1 MRRPVRLAAGV
12 LIAGLVLTGCGSPKS
27 APAAKAAVP
36 AAAKIDQSPVVDAG
50 PVGQNLP
57 ASPTVDRI
65 RKHGKMVFA
74 GARSTLG
81 FSLLD
86 PTTGKLTGF
95 DAGIAQLLA
104 KYLTGK
110 PDAEISP
117 SSSDTR
123 EALLQNHTVD
133 VAIET
138 YTINPER
145 AKLVNFAGPY
155 YMAAGGI
162 AVRKKDTSI
171 NGPADLAGKQ
181 VATEA
186 GAAQQALATAQPAA
200 KPVLLA
206 TTAAC
211 LTALSQGRVD
221 AVTLNNASLFG
232 AVAQHQDLKLLD
244 ATMGSN
250 PFGIGLPKDDPA
262 FKTIVNGFLTQIE
275 SDGTWTKLWESTVGQ
290 LQAGKPAP
298 QPPAIGSVPGS

>member
-1 MRRPVRLAAGV
+1 MRRPARLAAGV
-12 LIAGLVLTGCGSPKS
+12 LIAGLVLTGCGSPKT
-27 APAAKAAVP
+27 APGAKAVVP
-36 AAAKIDQSPVVDAG
+36 AAAKIDQSSVVAAG

-65 RKHGKMVFA
+65 RKRGRMVFA

-86 PTTGKLTGF
+86 PATGKLTGF
-95 DAGIAQLLA
+95 DAGMAQLLA

-110 PDAEISP
+110 ADAEISP

-138 YTINPER
+138 YTINADR

-155 YMAAGGI
+155 YMASGGI
-162 AVRKKDTSI
+162 AVRKSDNSVAQ
-171 NGPADLAGKQ
+171 PADLGGKQ

-186 GAAQQALATAQPAA
+186 GAAQQALIAAVPTA

-211 LTALSQGRVD
+211 LTALSQGRVQ
-221 AVTLNNASLFG
+221 AVTLNNASLLG
-232 AVAQHQDLKLLD
+232 AVAQHPDLKLLD
-244 ATMGSN
+244 VTIGSN

-262 FKTIVNGFLTQIE
+262 FKTIVNGFLKQIE

-290 LQAGKPAP
+290 LMTGKPAP